1 MHQKPLL
8 VCIVGPTAVGKTSV
22 AIELATQFKT
32 EIISADSR
40 QFYREMKIGT
50 AKPSDPELSQV
61 KHHFINSLSIHNPY
75 DVKDFER
82 EALSVLELLFASH
95 QVVVVSGGSG
105 LFIKALVDGIDD
117 MPDIPGVIRE
127 GLESDLALHGLDY
140 LTQELKEKDQFYYD
154 QVDVHNPRRVLRALE
169 HIRFTGEPFS
179 KVRIGKKVER
189 PFRSL
194 IIVLDRDR
202 AELYHRINIRVDQ
215 MIADGLVEEC
225 RSLIDFA
232 GLNALNTVGYSETFE
247 YLNGQISLQDAVEL
261 IKRNTRRYAKRQL
274 TWWRKEESAIWFH
287 PDNIT
292 GMKNLITSN
301 L

>member
-1 MHQKPLL
+1 MQQKPLL
-8 VCIVGPTAVGKTSV
+8 VCIVGPTAVGKTSA
-22 AIELATQFKT
+22 AIELATRYKT

-50 AKPSDPELSQV
+50 AKPSALELSQI
-61 KHHFINSLSIHNPY
+61 KHHFIDSLSIHDPY

-82 EALSVLELLFASH
+82 DALLVLESLFARH

-105 LFIKALVDGIDD
+105 LFIKAIVDGIDD
-117 MPDIPGVIRE
+117 MPDVPRIIKE

-140 LTQELKEKDQFYYD
+140 LVKELKSKDEIYSK
-154 QVDVHNPRRVLRALE
+154 QVDIHNPRRVLRALE
-169 HIRFTGEPFS
+169 QIRFTGEPFS

-194 IIVLDRDR
+194 IIVLDRER

-247 YLNGQISLQDAVEL
+247 YLNGQISLQDAIEL

-274 TWWRKEESAIWFH
+274 TWWRKEERAIWFH